1 MLSQVS
7 GACILDRVVLEK
19 DVVRVDYDNGIS
31 IYVNYRQTD
40 WTGDGVT
47 VGGESFLI
55 SAAGAA
61 R

>member
-1 MLSQVS
+1 M
-7 GACILDRVVLEK
+7 EK

-55 SAAGAA
+55 SAAGAD